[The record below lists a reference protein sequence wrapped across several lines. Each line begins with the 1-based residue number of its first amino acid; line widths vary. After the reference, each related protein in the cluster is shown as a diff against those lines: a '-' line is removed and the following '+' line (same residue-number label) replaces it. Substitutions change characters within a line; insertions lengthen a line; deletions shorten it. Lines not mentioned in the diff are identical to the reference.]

1 MSAGHCHII
10 RNLTP
15 PHLSKNEPSL
25 PGLGDADVARSRRRR
40 VISTV
45 EPDEPASNFQ
55 QCDNGRVI
63 ACCQLSSA
71 VPCSESQPSQRFLVS
86 LALRGCRFTHA
97 PPLCA
102 PSSTTYYLHV
112 SRYLRQLLIHVFA
125 GAPQFLTILA
135 PRPLPVTVVAYVNAS
150 RSNLNTLGVRRN
162 GEKKSRRSSGSSN
175 DECIRAH

>member
-86 LALRGCRFTHA
+86 LALRGCRG
-97 PPLCA
+97 CC
-102 PSSTTYYLHV
+102 
-112 SRYLRQLLIHVFA
+112 RQDS
-125 GAPQFLTILA
+125 PQAVLTARRGLFL
-135 PRPLPVTVVAYVNAS
+135 PRSLYV
-150 RSNLNTLGVRRN
+150 
-162 GEKKSRRSSGSSN
+162 
-175 DECIRAH
+175 IIQF